1 MPTYKSHIP
10 QGDLYYKSCSS
21 NHHLCK
27 STFLLEETYDG
38 IDSFCVGVTVVELFI
53 VDVDEDDYSL
63 LHPVEPV
70 SGWLHLLWSVVRV
83 VCGLEHHQNRPAPL
97 WN

>member
-1 MPTYKSHIP
+1 MEP
-10 QGDLYYKSCSS
+10 L
-21 NHHLCK
+21 
-27 STFLLEETYDG
+27 
-38 IDSFCVGVTVVELFI
+38 I

-70 SGWLHLLWSVVRV
+70 SGWLHLLWSVLRV
-83 VCGLEHHQNRPAPL
+83 VCGLEHNQNRLAPL